1 MRHRIGFGLLLP
13 LLALAPS
20 TAEAAAGFGPKCG
33 SSPFECTH
41 VTVPLDRS
49 GAIAGKVK
57 LYVERTPGGGKQA
70 VFALAGGP
78 GQGNSTVSESFNRDL
93 DLPKGSYMVVFDQR
107 GTGKSGVLNCPELER
122 ETKRPVDVR
131 AAACANR
138 LGPKRALY
146 TTRDSVEDMEAVRK
160 RVGDDRITIY
170 GVSYGTKVAV
180 AYALRYPEHV
190 DRLILDSVVPTEG
203 QSPFD
208 LDSFAATPRVLSE
221 VCRAECSGVTPDLAA
236 DVTTLAARLRTAP
249 LRGPFI
255 GRNGHR
261 RTVKLTERD
270 LYALLRAG
278 DLLPSARTEY
288 PGAIRSAV
296 LGDPAPLLRLEHRFD
311 RLPDIPVPP
320 DAVESL
326 SFSLFTATLC
336 EEAPL
341 PWDRTAAPGE
351 ERLRQAREQ
360 AAAIPDSA
368 FAPFD
373 RGTALALD
381 ANSLLLQ
388 CLRWPAAATAPD
400 LAPGPLPDVPVL
412 VLEGEEDMRTPV
424 EAGQRVAARFAHAS
438 VVTVPKHG
446 HAVLGQPGAKCAA
459 TAVKRFFADKPIGP
473 GLCAAAQRGPR
484 VKPRLPAKLADVA
497 PYRGSSGRRGRTL
510 ATTLLTLTDVYREQG
525 QIAILL
531 DRPSGGGLRAGRWFE
546 RGGKLHLDRFSLV
559 PGVAV
564 TGSLGT
570 GRHPA
575 GTLKVTGAA
584 ASAGKLSLSRKGVL
598 SGRLGG
604 KKVRARFDRPPFGG

>member
-1 MRHRIGFGLLLP
+1 MHRTGLLVLT
-13 LLALAPS
+13 LVALTPS
-20 TAEAAAGFGPKCG
+20 TAYAAGGFGSKCG
-33 SSPFECTH
+33 GSPFECTH

-49 GAIAGKVK
+49 GAIPGKIK

-93 DLPKGSYMVVFDQR
+93 PLPKDNYMVVFDQR
-107 GTGKSGVLNCPELER
+107 GTGKSGALNCPELER

-131 AAACANR
+131 AAACAKR

-160 RVGDDRITIY
+160 RIGDDRITIY
-170 GVSYGTKVAV
+170 GVSYGTKVAE

-190 DRLILDSVVPTEG
+190 DRLILDSVVPPEG

-208 LDSFAATPRVLSE
+208 LDSFAAMPRVLSE
-221 VCRAECSGVTPDLAA
+221 VCRGECAGVTPNLAA
-236 DVTTLAARLRTAP
+236 DLTTLTARLRSAP

-255 GRNGHR
+255 GRQGHR

-270 LYALLRAG
+270 LYGLLRAG

-320 DAVESL
+320 DAVQSL

-341 PWDRTAAPGE
+341 PWDRTAAPGA
-351 ERLRQAREQ
+351 ERLQQARDQ
-360 AAAIPDSA
+360 AAQIPDSA

-388 CLRWPAAATAPD
+388 CLRWPAAADAPA

-412 VLEGEEDMRTPV
+412 VLEGEEDLRTPL
-424 EAGQRVAARFAHAS
+424 EAGQRMAARFAHAS
-438 VVTVPKHG
+438 VVAVPKHG

-459 TAVKRFFADKPIGP
+459 TAVKRFFAGKPV
-473 GLCAAAQRGPR
+473 AADICSAARRGPR

-497 PYRGSSGRRGRTL
+497 PYPGRPGRRGRTL
-510 ATTLLTLTDVYREQG
+510 AATLLTLTDLYREQG
-525 QIAILL
+525 EIAILL
-531 DRPSGGGLRAGRWFE
+531 DHPSGGGLRAGRWVQ
-546 RGGKLHLDRFSLV
+546 RGGKLRLDRFSLV

-564 TGSLGT
+564 SGSLGD

-575 GTLKVTGAA
+575 GTLKVTGGA
-584 ASAGKLSLSRKGVL
+584 ASAGKLTLNRKGTL

-604 KKVRARFDRPPFGG
+604 KKVRARFKPPPFSG